1 MDFKNSINECISDT
15 LSLLTK
21 ESSEHRR
28 DYLNVML
35 HAILIAKI
43 EDTYEEY
50 VKKRKAAEKNPNC
63 DKPVF
68 FMDNN
73 MICIR
78 GDDLM
83 NIFYNAK
90 NFKHIISKPAIS
102 KQLSYYG
109 LSQMRSGKYS
119 YPLHNSKN
127 KDRFYHFNTFV
138 LPELVD
144 ELDQNDIDCI
154 KYNIG
159 SSCELFYHKN

>member
-1 MDFKNSINECISDT
+1 
-15 LSLLTK
+15 
-21 ESSEHRR
+21 
-28 DYLNVML
+28 ML

-73 MICIR
+73 MICIT
-78 GDDLM
+78 GNDLIS
-83 NIFYNAK
+83 IFYNTK
-90 NFKHIISKPAIS
+90 EFKYVISKKAIS
-102 KQLSYYG
+102 KQLSHFG
-109 LSQMRSGKYS
+109 LLQIWNGECS
-119 YPLHNSKN
+119 YPLRNSKN
-127 KDRFYHFNTFV
+127 KKRFYHLNTFV